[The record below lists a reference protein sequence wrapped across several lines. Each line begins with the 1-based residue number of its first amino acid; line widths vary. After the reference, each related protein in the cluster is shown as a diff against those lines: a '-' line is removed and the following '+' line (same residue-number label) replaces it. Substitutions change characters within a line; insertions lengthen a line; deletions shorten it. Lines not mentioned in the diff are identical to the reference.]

1 MVFHGFGRIRVVS
14 ERSKSYPRAF
24 FVKGGAS
31 KSHPEGQSASGELFQ
46 RVKITSGGS
55 KSCLG
60 GSFRRVKMVSGRV
73 ESVPVK
79 VQIAS
84 GGPKLRPESA
94 SGASKSHPE
103 AESRAREGPS
113 EGQNGIREGRKR
125 TREGPNRIRRA
136 KITSGLQTAK
146 PLVFPWFSYGFS
158 RFGPFS
164 EGRGRLRKVK
174 VVSSRAQVVSSRL
187 EVVSSRVQIV
197 SSRARAFEGP

>member
-1 MVFHGFGRIRVVS
+1 
-14 ERSKSYPRAF
+14 
-24 FVKGGAS
+24 
-31 KSHPEGQSASGELFQ
+31 
-46 RVKITSGGS
+46 
-55 KSCLG
+55 
-60 GSFRRVKMVSGRV
+60 MVSGRV

-103 AESRAREGPS
+103 AESRARGGPS

-146 PLVFPWFSYGFS
+146 PLVFLWFSYGFS

-174 VVSSRAQVVSSRL
+174 VVSSRGRSRFV
-187 EVVSSRVQIV
+187 EGPSRFVEARSRFVEGPSRFVEGRAFGVGPSRVHRREQR
-197 SSRARAFEGP
+197 RAPLG